1 MKNPLEA
8 FKTLTFV
15 ILVLIIF
22 LVAGCYGG
30 GTI

>member
-15 ILVLIIF
+15 ILALIIF
-22 LVAGCYGG
+22 FVAGCYGG